1 MLWDLHIRRDIAPAT
16 APMSQR
22 FFCPFAHP
30 HVLPTACAVDCFLVP
45 RRGFFRREFRLFLA
59 SKVVPAFEANG
70 NACDRSKS
78 SRDKRK
84 RPRPRFES

>member
-1 MLWDLHIRRDIAPAT
+1 
-16 APMSQR
+16 MSQR

-84 RPRPRFES
+84 RPKT